1 MTPRILPVGNI
12 GHWRS
17 RYTESEK
24 EQIKLEKEGVD
35 KNIFVYIRR
44 STTNKQE
51 LSLQRQ
57 DDDARDTIKKNGI
70 DPSKV
75 EYYIES
81 KSAYNHVKVKSGI
94 ITRKR
99 TEFTRMLADIDKSKE
114 TITILTYEPSRL
126 SRNQVD
132 EMEITERLFWTH
144 EKSKQKIKCVK
155 FNNKDEWSQKT
166 NQWEVRQLLLDCY
179 KESLRTS
186 GRAKD
191 GQIKQLRQKQ
201 RYVYSTP
208 RGIDRLKEWEDTLKT
223 NADMLYI
230 RKAWEMKAENKNK
243 REITK
248 YLAKYGIRINSFES
262 YFRNSL
268 YAGEVPDPETWE
280 MLKVKFEWGKPPL
293 SMELFNRVQKTLGIR
308 RVSKHQ
314 EGDTLTRLLKWEH
327 NRWKA
332 FTSYYAKG
340 IYKTYKSKALWSF
353 DMSERKILDKIL
365 NEILSVLFTV
375 LEEIYY
381 ETFGKL
387 FSQEEIDRK
396 ITSKEMME
404 WTIALHEAINA
415 LPDEELKKLYKKILF
430 QSEKI
435 GYKLDLLEQWYTLE
449 ELKGKKRAE
458 LWDMCKNFKDTHKN
472 HFKYICKPEYIILQ
486 MKRVRLLRIID
497 SEFHWISPFH
507 DYYFEQD
514 EKFFNVA
521 HLTRE
526 VFKKYLSLHLPIWKK
541 YEETK
546 QEREE
551 QISALSADKD
561 KKEKEIM
568 WIDKEALR
576 KGFSAEV
583 AEELKQDIQKEIED
597 IDSQIS
603 ELSDWVDIEKFFER
617 LPEVLAKVFELSTKV
632 LVEEESEVKKEEV
645 YKVIELAV
653 FELNPITK
661 KELKIKLFPVLEA
674 IKKWE
679 KVNWQGRGQT
689 IRTFIENYDMLAEKY
704 GEDF

>member
-17 RYTESEK
+17 RYSESEK
-24 EQIKLEKEGVD
+24 EQIKREKEEWE

-57 DDDARDTIKKNGI
+57 EDDAQDTIKKNGI
-70 DPSKV
+70 DSNKV

-81 KSAYNHVKVKSGI
+81 KTAYDGVKEKDWKLV
-94 ITRKR
+94 RKR
-99 TEFTRMLADIDKSKE
+99 IEFTRMLSDIDASKQPV
-114 TITILTYEPSRL
+114 TILTYEPSRL
-126 SRNQVD
+126 SRND
-132 EMEITERLFWTH
+132 KDSGEILDRLFGEYNSKKRNIECIMFNDRQRWTPKM
-144 EKSKQKIKCVK
+144 EKAPIKQALLNANSESERIGIRSSKWNI
-155 FNNKDEWSQKT
+155 
-166 NQWEVRQLLLDCY
+166 RQL
-179 KESLRTS
+179 RG
-186 GRAKD
+186 GRFTF
-191 GQIKQLRQKQ
+191 
-201 RYVYSTP
+201 STP
-208 RGIDRLKEWEDTLKT
+208 RGIERLKKWEDALKT
-223 NADMLYI
+223 NADMPYI
-230 RKAWEMKAENKNK
+230 RKAWEMKAENKSK

-248 YLAKYGIRINSFES
+248 YLAKYGIRINSFET

-268 YAGEVPDPETWE
+268 YAGVFPDPETWE
-280 MLKVKFEWGKPPL
+280 LLNIKFEGGKPPI

-327 NRWKA
+327 NAWKA
-332 FTSYYAKG
+332 FTSYFAKG
-340 IYKTYKSKALWSF
+340 KYKTYKSKALWTF
-353 DMSERKILDKIL
+353 DLSERKILDKIL

-381 ETFGKL
+381 ESFGKI

-396 ITSKEMME
+396 ITSKEIME
-404 WTIALHEAINA
+404 GTIALHEAINA
-415 LPDEELKKLYKKILF
+415 LPDEELKKLYKKLLF

-449 ELKGKKRAE
+449 DLSGKKRAE
-458 LWDMCKNFKDTHKN
+458 LRDMGLSFEDTHKN

-486 MKRVRLLRIID
+486 MKRVRKLRIID
-497 SEFHWISPFH
+497 NEFHWISPFH
-507 DYYFEQD
+507 DYCFEQD

-526 VFKKYLSLHLPIWKK
+526 VFKKYLSIHLPIGKK

-551 QISALSADKD
+551 RISALLIDKD
-561 KKEKEIM
+561 KKKEKM
-568 WIDKEALR
+568 MQIDTNALLN
-576 KGFSAEV
+576 GFTAEV
-583 AEELKQDIQKEIED
+583 SEKAKLSIQKEIDD
-597 IDSQIS
+597 IDNQIL
-603 ELSDWVDIEKFFER
+603 ELSEEVDIEKFFER

-674 IKKWE
+674 VKKND
-679 KVNWQGRGQT
+679 KFNWQGGSGSNWDQGLWRSL
-689 IRTFIENYDMLAEKY
+689 Y
-704 GEDF
+704 